1 VDLGYDPPQGTLLLP
16 VGGPFSAALE
26 SSVAWPAGMV
36 IDLYF
41 EGEGSPVT
49 WTATILGTRASWAKT
64 IAEVAV
70 ILSSQRRTVALRG
83 TPSGGEPSPWY
94 RLTVRPV

>member
-1 VDLGYDPPQGTLLLP
+1 VDLGYDPPQGALLLP

-26 SSVAWPAGMV
+26 SSVPWPAGMV

-41 EGEGSPVT
+41 TGEGSPVT
-49 WTATILGTRASWAKT
+49 WAASISGTRAAWDKS
-64 IAEVAV
+64 IAQVAE
-70 ILSSQRRTVALRG
+70 ILGSNRRTVALRG
-83 TPSGGEPSPWY
+83 TPASGEPAPWY